1 MPSSGDALSPKTAPE
16 TRSRRARSARVRSLT
31 AATATLALLG
41 ATAAL
46 AQNADQ
52 NTAAQN
58 QADQT
63 TTPGAG
69 GNALQQVIVT
79 AQFVNENAQSTPL
92 AITAISGSS
101 LAERGQ
107 TSLTQ
112 ISEDA
117 PSVNLFADEAAF
129 GPAMGAFI
137 RGIGQFD
144 LDPALEPGVGIY
156 VDNVYMGTI
165 TGSLLD
171 MLDLDRVEVL
181 RGPQGTLEGMN
192 SEGGAVKLFSKAPD
206 STPGVTFDALY
217 GSRNHVELRA
227 DANFTLVQ
235 DHLYVRFSGV
245 GNHQDGYVTTYD
257 FGCSNPSFTATDTA
271 GVTGTYSVAPAFV
284 QFAHSCETGQEGG
297 TGYTGGRMFLRW
309 IVNDNMTNDV
319 IGDITNENQE
329 NPATTLL
336 YAGPG
341 LANIPSDPVIDSAG
355 AAASQNSVIQT
366 TSGAYLPYNSKAVP
380 AMIPANPYAS
390 YASFCMP
397 AASNPTLGIDE
408 PAYCG
413 QDRQELNSWGVSDT
427 FNWNV
432 SPTFSATNILS
443 DRGYFSSWF
452 EDNDAS
458 PWPLGLGGDSLE
470 HHQFSEELRFNGK
483 WSSVMDY
490 TFGGYYFRELST
502 YASHQDLWYA
512 TAGGEPDFGFPPFL
526 GLVEPAG
533 PLPVG
538 YYNGELDFIQDDP
551 VLAHDRAGYLHTVWH
566 LAPKLNLTLGARY
579 TSQDKTYNYV
589 RVNPQGGTDGS
600 AALVGSLNGL
610 VGNYY
615 MNRWDYRADLDYHF
629 TDDLMAYG
637 QVSTGFK
644 GGGVN
649 PRPFFAAQALPFSA
663 ETLTNY
669 EIGVKSQWL
678 DDHLRANLDGYFAQY
693 RNIQETL
700 LNCSGV
706 AGIPAAFGYPCAL
719 PFNAGSAHEK
729 GIEFETQGQWGGFEF
744 DGTLSYLD
752 FQYVSLLGYD
762 PATGVNLVSGITP
775 SMVTPD
781 TSKWQSNVGVQYTL
795 PLGSVGALT
804 ARIDGSTRSGFYSGA
819 LNTSLD
825 RVGGYT
831 FYNAHLTYQPNE
843 GNWQATVQLL
853 NFTDKLYYLNTFDLT
868 QADGASVIGTPAP
881 PLEADIEIKYTMH

>member
-1 MPSSGDALSPKTAPE
+1 MPSSGDALSPNAH
-16 TRSRRARSARVRSLT
+16 SRRARSSCARSL
-31 AATATLALLG
+31 AAIAAALALLG
-41 ATAAL
+41 GGAAL

-52 NTAAQN
+52 NTVAQN

-63 TTPGAG
+63 TTPASG
-69 GNALQQVIVT
+69 GNQLQEVIVT
-79 AQFVNENAQSTPL
+79 AQFRNESVQQTPL
-92 AITAISGSS
+92 AISAIDASD
-101 LAERGQ
+101 LAARGQ

-112 ISEDA
+112 ISEDV
-117 PSVNLFADEAAF
+117 PSVNLFSDEAAF

-192 SEGGAVKLFSKAPD
+192 SEGGAIKLFSKAPD
-206 STPGVTFDALY
+206 ATPGVTFDALY

-227 DANFTLVQ
+227 SANFALVP

-309 IVNDNMTNDV
+309 IVNDSMTNDV
-319 IGDITNENQE
+319 ITDITNENQE

-341 LANIPSDPVIDSAG
+341 LANIPSDPTLDSAG
-355 AAASQNSVIQT
+355 AAASANSTLET
-366 TSGAYLPYNSKAVP
+366 TSGAYLPYNSRDVP
-380 AMIPANPYAS
+380 AMIPPSRYAS

-397 AASNPTLGIDE
+397 AASNPALDIDE

-413 QDRQELNSWGVSDT
+413 QDRQELNSWGASDT
-427 FNWNV
+427 FNWTVN
-432 SPTFSATNILS
+432 PTFSVTNILA

-458 PWPLGLGGDSLE
+458 AWPLGLGGDSLE
-470 HHQFSEELRFNGK
+470 HHQFSEELRFNGQ

-490 TFGGYYFRELST
+490 TVGGYYFRELST

-512 TAGGEPDFGFPPFL
+512 TAGGEPDLGFPPFL

-566 LAPKLNLTLGARY
+566 LAPKVDLTLGTRY

-589 RVNPQGGTDGS
+589 RVNPEGGSGGS
-600 AALVGSLNGL
+600 AALVSSLNGL
-610 VGNYY
+610 AGNYY

-629 TDDLMAYG
+629 TDQLMAYS

-644 GGGVN
+644 GGGIN
-649 PRPFFAAQALPFSA
+649 PRPFFAAQALPFDP

-669 EIGVKSQWL
+669 EIGVKSQWF
-678 DDHLRANLDGYFAQY
+678 DNHLRANLDGYFAQY

-700 LNCSGV
+700 LDCAGV
-706 AGIPAAFGYPCAL
+706 EGVPAIFGSPCAL

-729 GIEFETQGQWGGFEF
+729 GVELETQGQWGGFEF
-744 DGTLSYLD
+744 DATMSYLD
-752 FQYVSLLGYD
+752 FQYVSLLGYN
-762 PATGVNLVSGITP
+762 PLTGENLVSGISP
-775 SMVTPD
+775 DMVTPF
-781 TSKWQSNVGVQYTL
+781 TSKWQGNVGVQYTFAV
-795 PLGSVGALT
+795 GNAGALT
-804 ARIDGSTRSGFYSGA
+804 ARIDGNTRSGFYSAA
-819 LNTSLD
+819 LNTSLNYI
-825 RVGGYT
+825 GGYT
-831 FYNAHLTYQPNE
+831 TYNAHLTYQPNQ
-843 GNWQATVQLL
+843 GSWQLTLQAL
-853 NFTDKLYYLNTFDLT
+853 NFTDKFYYLNSFDLT
-868 QADGASVIGTPAP
+868 QADGASVVGTPAP
-881 PLEADIEIKYTMH
+881 PVEVDVEIKYTLH